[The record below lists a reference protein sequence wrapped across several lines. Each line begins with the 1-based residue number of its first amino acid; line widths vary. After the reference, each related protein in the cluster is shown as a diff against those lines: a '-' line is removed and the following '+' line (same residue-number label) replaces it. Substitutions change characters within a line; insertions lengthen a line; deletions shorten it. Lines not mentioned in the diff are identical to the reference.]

1 MKEEEKETE
10 RKKKEE
16 ERKNKEEEKEA
27 EKRRKEEEKKRKEEE
42 KEAERRKE
50 EEKEKRKKERAS
62 QAFTSFFT
70 QRKSSTKID
79 SDSAKDVVLAF
90 PPFQVQSPQVKA
102 YMLIVLTIATD
113 F

>member
-1 MKEEEKETE
+1 MCYLWIYYQERE
-10 RKKKEE
+10 RKKAEE
-16 ERKNKEEEKEA
+16 KAEKERKKQEEK
-27 EKRRKEEEKKRKEEE
+27 RL
-42 KEAERRKE
+42 KE